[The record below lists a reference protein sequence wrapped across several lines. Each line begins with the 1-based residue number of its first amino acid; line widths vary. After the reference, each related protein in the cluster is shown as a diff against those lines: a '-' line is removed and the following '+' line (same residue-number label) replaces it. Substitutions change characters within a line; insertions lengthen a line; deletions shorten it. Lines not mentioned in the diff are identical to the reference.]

1 MRRVVVLA
9 LPGVELLDLAG
20 PVQTF
25 HEANACGGAFDVR
38 TCSPHE
44 TVETEQRLRLAG
56 LGPLPEPAA
65 GDIVVVPG
73 IRLDGLETIGRD
85 VLRWLRGAREAG
97 ALVASVCTGAFVL
110 GEAGLLAGRRCTTHW
125 LRVAELATRFPGA
138 HVLDDRLFVED
149 DGVTTSAGIASG
161 IDMALGLVE
170 RLHGPIVAARTARRL
185 VVYLRRDGS
194 RRQGS
199 VYLDYR
205 THLDPGVHRVQDRIV
220 MHPERPV
227 TLEALAREA
236 AMSPRNLTRA
246 FRRAT
251 GLSVM
256 EFVTRVRLELARNL
270 LHDPGLTIDEVAR
283 RSGFASARRFRQVW
297 KQAFGTTPS
306 ESRGEPRT

>member
-25 HEANACGGAFDVR
+25 HEANACG
-38 TCSPHE
+38 
-44 TVETEQRLRLAG
+44 
-56 LGPLPEPAA
+56 
-65 GDIVVVPG
+65 
-73 IRLDGLETIGRD
+73 
-85 VLRWLRGAREAG
+85 
-97 ALVASVCTGAFVL
+97 GAFVL